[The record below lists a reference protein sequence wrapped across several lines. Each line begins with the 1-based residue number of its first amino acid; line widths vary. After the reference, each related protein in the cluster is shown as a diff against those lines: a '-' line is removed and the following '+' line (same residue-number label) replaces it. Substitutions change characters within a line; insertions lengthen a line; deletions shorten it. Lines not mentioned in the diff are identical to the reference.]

1 MLVAALIP
9 LIEALPKVVASAPE
23 FINLFHEFIS
33 GFSEEDQTKLKNA
46 YQVARSRSDEAQEEF
61 EAASRGEDEGGA

>member
-23 FINLFHEFIS
+23 FINLFHEFIK
-33 GFSEEDQTKLKNA
+33 GFSEQEQEELKDA
-46 YQVARSRSDEAQEEF
+46 YQRARSRSDEAQAEF
-61 EAASRGEDEGGA
+61 EQASRGEEDDGA